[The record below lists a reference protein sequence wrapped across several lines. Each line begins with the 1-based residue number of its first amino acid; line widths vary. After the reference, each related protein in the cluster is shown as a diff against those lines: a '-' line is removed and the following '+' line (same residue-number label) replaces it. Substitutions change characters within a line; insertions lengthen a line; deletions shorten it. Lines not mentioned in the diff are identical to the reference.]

1 MPTRRC
7 YNCMN
12 ELVGEAKICPA
23 CGFDN
28 SLYVQPD
35 EALPCGTVLRER
47 YMIGRV
53 LGQGGFGL
61 TYIGYDQAL
70 GTPVCIKEYFPAGG
84 AMRGQDGSTK
94 VRWSAGST
102 GTALKEGRETF
113 VEEAKKAAR
122 VRSLNS
128 VVSVWDVFD
137 ENDTSYIV
145 MEYVNGVTLKEYLIK
160 RGTVMDTE
168 ECLRLCCL

>member
-1 MPTRRC
+1 
-7 YNCMN
+7 
-12 ELVGEAKICPA
+12 
-23 CGFDN
+23 
-28 SLYVQPD
+28 
-35 EALPCGTVLRER
+35 
-47 YMIGRV
+47 
-53 LGQGGFGL
+53 
-61 TYIGYDQAL
+61 
-70 GTPVCIKEYFPAGG
+70 
-84 AMRGQDGSTK
+84 MRGQGGSTK

-145 MEYVNGVTLKEYLIK
+145 MEYVNGVTLKEYLII

-168 ECLRLCCL
+168 ECLRLLLPVIHDLQRVHEKGIVHRDISPDNLMPRRGERPDERERAVLDAGAQEGIQPAGAVYGGD

>member
-1 MPTRRC
+1 
-7 YNCMN
+7 
-12 ELVGEAKICPA
+12 
-23 CGFDN
+23 
-28 SLYVQPD
+28 
-35 EALPCGTVLRER
+35 
-47 YMIGRV
+47 
-53 LGQGGFGL
+53 
-61 TYIGYDQAL
+61 
-70 GTPVCIKEYFPAGG
+70 
-84 AMRGQDGSTK
+84 MRGQDGSTK

-145 MEYVNGVTLKEYLIK
+145 MEYVNGVTLKEYLII